1 MAQLSVPAGTG
12 VRAPVEDE
20 ALYAA
25 RTRLDRIGRILA
37 PVMINGQGPF
47 RFVLDSGANHSVV
60 TARLAEQLHLIRSPD
75 AATLLNGVTGS
86 ELVPTAN
93 VARLETGD
101 LVQTDLRVPVL
112 ENVMGGADG
121 ILGMQGFEGM
131 RITVDFLAD
140 RVTIAR
146 SHNQRAPWNF
156 YTAHGRLKFGRLLVV
171 DARVGGVSAKAVID
185 TGAERTLANL
195 ALRDALLRHEHFGQG
210 KSPTEVMGVTS
221 ALQKGDVMPTPPIK
235 LGEAVITDV
244 AVTYGDIYVF
254 KLWELGKE
262 PALLVGMDVLGVLH
276 KLVLDFRRKELQ
288 LLTR

>member
-1 MAQLSVPAGTG
+1 
-12 VRAPVEDE
+12 
-20 ALYAA
+20 
-25 RTRLDRIGRILA
+25 
-37 PVMINGQGPF
+37 MINGQGPF
-47 RFVLDSGANHSVV
+47 RFVLDSGANNSVV
-60 TARLAEQLHLIRSPD
+60 TPRLAEQLHLIRSPD

-93 VARLETGD
+93 IARLETGD

-121 ILGMQGFEGM
+121 ILGMQGFEDM
-131 RITVDFLAD
+131 RITVDFAAD

-221 ALQKGDVMPTPPIK
+221 ALQNGDLMPTPPIK

-254 KLWELGKE
+254 KLWELEKE
-262 PALLVGMDVLGVLH
+262 PALLIGMDVLGVLH

-288 LLTR
+288 VLTR